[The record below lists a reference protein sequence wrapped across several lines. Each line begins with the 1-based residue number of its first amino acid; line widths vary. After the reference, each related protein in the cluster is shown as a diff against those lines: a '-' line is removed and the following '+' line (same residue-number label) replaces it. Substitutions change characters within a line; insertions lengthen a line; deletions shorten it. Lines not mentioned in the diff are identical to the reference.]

1 MRPTAFIDAVTAR
14 VVFVLVVAVGVAV
27 IVIVVLDCAGASWED
42 DNWPHV
48 RHRRLRVAALIY
60 ARRPPLRGRPRRRPA
75 PLQRPITHKPYPQH
89 LTFSP
94 AFR

>member
-42 DNWPHV
+42 D
-48 RHRRLRVAALIY
+48 
-60 ARRPPLRGRPRRRPA
+60 
-75 PLQRPITHKPYPQH
+75 
-89 LTFSP
+89 
-94 AFR
+94 